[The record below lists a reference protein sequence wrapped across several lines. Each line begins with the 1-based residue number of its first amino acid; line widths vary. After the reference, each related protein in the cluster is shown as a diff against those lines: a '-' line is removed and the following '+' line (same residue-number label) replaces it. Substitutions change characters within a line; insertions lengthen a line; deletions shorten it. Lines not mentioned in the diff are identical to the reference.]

1 MEFYLCLDMLGDLG
15 GVGFYPCLDMLGD
28 LGGNLLMS
36 LPPVEFPSISGILI
50 DCSKGLSAATSFSD
64 DVDAGCRC
72 YPKNIS
78 RTHCSFPNLSHFL
91 MYLNSE
97 PG

>member
-1 MEFYLCLDMLGDLG
+1 MSCAELVSELISVEFYPCLGMLGDLG

-28 LGGNLLMS
+28 LGGDVLMS

-50 DCSKGLSAATSFSD
+50 HCLKGLSAATSFSD

-72 YPKNIS
+72 
-78 RTHCSFPNLSHFL
+78 
-91 MYLNSE
+91 
-97 PG
+97 